1 MLDWINEGAD
11 RVDRIARTDPDI
23 QALVSALRE
32 VEDTHA
38 AILAKLSPEER
49 EIVLE
54 YEDLIT
60 EIEYHKTQI
69 AFELGKCQ

>member
-11 RVDRIARTDPDI
+11 RVDRAARLDPDV
-23 QALVSALRE
+23 QALVEALRK
-32 VEDTHA
+32 VEDAHA
-38 AILAKLSPEER
+38 AILAKLSPEDR
-49 EIVLE
+49 EIILE

-69 AFELGKCQ
+69 AYDLGKCQ